1 MSSSLP
7 FWQRVLGVR
16 PDEARTVWLF
26 FLHNFLLGIGTVLV
40 YVAANVLLLENQPER
55 NLPLAY
61 VAAALAMLL
70 AGRLYAYYEHHW
82 ALQRLAG
89 RVLLA
94 VVVLCAVLGVLVRFG
109 HSAGAAVA
117 VLAGYRVIY
126 LLTNLEFWGVSA
138 VVFDVRQ
145 GRRLF
150 SVISS
155 GDMPAKALGA
165 VLALLIHGNSTLP
178 WLLALAFA
186 AYIGALLALRA
197 TLGRE
202 VVEARA
208 AARPLARAAAVTG
221 RLRAWFGESRLVL
234 SLCLSLLGIAAVTA
248 GVEYAF
254 LVHVKHRFHEQ
265 AALMRF
271 VSTVLV
277 VTYLAA
283 TVFKL
288 LASRLALDKIGV
300 RGMLL
305 ALPALVLAGLVVVG
319 WQEAAGAGRGVLL
332 ALFCGLYLGLEV
344 LRRAVFDPVFL
355 VLFQPLSPP
364 ERLAAHTRVKGVF
377 EPLGLGLAGLLL
389 LIQNQLPGLSE
400 WAPFLWMA
408 LLMAGALWFLHRTY
422 GHYVAELQFALGR
435 RFGTDELVS
444 AAAPLPAGEH
454 PPAAAAPDAAEIRAA
469 IRALTDKAARPAAV
483 ALLLRAGPAAVPALA
498 AALLPAV
505 APAAAEEEEAAL
517 TASTDPTASFA
528 HSPIRP
534 FPCSPI
540 RLTQVLGRIPGPES
554 RAALVRL
561 AQSPDLRR
569 REAALRALRSFG
581 PAPADAPAFQTLVQE
596 EMRRAQA
603 LLHGRET
610 LAADAPLNLSLRYEL
625 ERVEQRVF
633 GLLAQIYPPALI
645 ADAQRGV
652 AHAARER
659 QANALEI
666 LDNIVPRPVYQ
677 GLQALFDVVP
687 PAEKVRTFAQLFGPA
702 PAAPLLPAL
711 VAGGAAECSDWT
723 LSLALRQFRP
733 ATAAEAKTLLPH
745 LLDSDSGLVRE
756 SAFEALADLRA
767 RRPDLYQNLVLAQSL
782 LTDSLMQHAA
792 DPAARLPA
800 RERVAALKN
809 TALFAGTPENVLS
822 SIVPIMHEVSFGPEE
837 EIFAQGALG
846 HSLFIVYAGEV
857 GIFSGPRRL
866 ATFRAGDFFG
876 ELALLDAEPRSAT
889 AVAQGAV
896 TAFRLDQDDFYDV
909 MEERPEVLRGIL
921 QVLCQRLRR
930 QNEVAKT
937 A

>member
-1 MSSSLP
+1 M
-7 FWQRVLGVR
+7 LGVR

-498 AALLPAV
+498 AALAPAV
-505 APAAAEEEEAAL
+505 PAAAEEAAEEAAVPP
-517 TASTDPTASFA
+517 ASDASSASFA
-528 HSPIRP
+528 PSPLRP
-534 FPCSPI
+534 SPHSPI

-561 AQSPDLRR
+561 VQSADLSR
-569 REAALRALRSFG
+569 REVALRALRNFG
-581 PAPADAPAFQTLVQE
+581 LAPADAPLFQALVQQ
-596 EMRRAQA
+596 EMRRAQT
-603 LLHGRET
+603 LLAGRET
-610 LAADAPLNLSLRYEL
+610 LAADAPLNRSLRYEL

-687 PAEKVRTFAQLFGPA
+687 PAEKARTFAQLFGPV

-711 VAGGAAECSDWT
+711 VAGGAAEYSDWT
-723 LSLALRQFRP
+723 LGLALRQFQP
-733 ATAAEAKTLLPH
+733 ATAAAAETLLPH
-745 LLDSDSGLVRE
+745 LRSNSELVRE
-756 SAFEALADLRA
+756 SAFAALNDLRVL
-767 RRPDLYQNLVLAQSL
+767 RPDLHQTLLAAQPPLSDL
-782 LTDSLMQHAA
+782 LSDLLMQHPA

-800 RERVAALKN
+800 WERVAALKN

-857 GIFSGPRRL
+857 GIFSGARQL

-889 AVAQGAV
+889 AVAQSPV

-921 QVLCQRLRR
+921 RVLCQRLRR
-930 QNEVAKT
+930 QNEVAVK
-937 A
+937 AR